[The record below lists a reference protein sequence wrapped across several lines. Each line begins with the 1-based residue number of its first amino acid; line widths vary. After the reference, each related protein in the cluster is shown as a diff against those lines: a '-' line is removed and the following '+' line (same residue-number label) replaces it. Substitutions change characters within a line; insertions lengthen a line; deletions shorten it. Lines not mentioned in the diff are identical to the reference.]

1 MEFFSDILNIIDI
14 LAIIPFFTDILL
26 VLLAVYDSKHSNYS
40 LILVFRIFRVFRI
53 CRVLKLLRHNFSL
66 LALVKTFKY
75 AGADLA
81 YVNVFIFV
89 FGTLFASLE
98 WFVEEK
104 DADNAFLSI
113 PHSLWWAIITM
124 TTVGYGDMSPRSPAG
139 KVVGFMCALVGLLC
153 IALPIPGF
161 IAKFQMLYE
170 YESANLRG
178 RREVNKKLAE
188 LQTVANQRMS
198 IIEAKAEDHTRFLI
212 QEYLFNRTNAMDS

>member
-1 MEFFSDILNIIDI
+1 MFL
-14 LAIIPFFTDILL
+14 
-26 VLLAVYDSKHSNYS
+26 
-40 LILVFRIFRVFRI
+40 
-53 CRVLKLLRHNFSL
+53 
-66 LALVKTFKY
+66 
-75 AGADLA
+75 
-81 YVNVFIFV
+81 V

-170 YESANLRG
+170 YEVCPYNQPIPYDKGRILEREFTRKTRG
-178 RREVNKKLAE
+178 EQK
-188 LQTVANQRMS
+188 TS
-198 IIEAKAEDHTRFLI
+198 
-212 QEYLFNRTNAMDS
+212 

>member
-1 MEFFSDILNIIDI
+1 M
-14 LAIIPFFTDILL
+14 
-26 VLLAVYDSKHSNYS
+26 
-40 LILVFRIFRVFRI
+40 
-53 CRVLKLLRHNFSL
+53 

-104 DADNAFLSI
+104 DAENAFVSVRRPSTSCATCITIIKI

-124 TTVGYGDMSPRSPAG
+124 TTVGYGDMTPRSPMG
-139 KVVGFMCALVGLLC
+139 KLIGFMCALVGLLC

-161 IAKFQMLYE
+161 ISKFQMLYE
-170 YESANLRG
+170 YEVL
-178 RREVNKKLAE
+178 
-188 LQTVANQRMS
+188 
-198 IIEAKAEDHTRFLI
+198 
-212 QEYLFNRTNAMDS
+212 

>member
-1 MEFFSDILNIIDI
+1 MVQSD
-14 LAIIPFFTDILL
+14 L
-26 VLLAVYDSKHSNYS
+26 VTYRGVTV
-40 LILVFRIFRVFRI
+40 LILFLQAINDDS
-53 CRVLKLLRHNFSL
+53 LSLNLNFL
-66 LALVKTFKY
+66 
-75 AGADLA
+75 
-81 YVNVFIFV
+81 V

-170 YESANLRG
+170 YEVCPFHHPIPRVLS
-178 RREVNKKLAE
+178 V
-188 LQTVANQRMS
+188 S
-198 IIEAKAEDHTRFLI
+198 I
-212 QEYLFNRTNAMDS
+212 YV